1 MRTPPALNT
10 LALTADGASHPATR
24 LAVTVDESRKRW
36 SQLPALAA
44 VSASGAPRPG
54 AQVLAVTGAGGG
66 ELRPLIVTQRYGL
79 GRSMVFAGEASWRWR
94 MMLPAADPTY
104 ELVWRQLAR
113 WLAAGAAEKI
123 EIPATSIGLPGTTES
138 VSVLV
143 RDEEFKPIGNGEVTI
158 RVTEPGGQERS
169 MPAALSDPREGR
181 YAAAVRFDREGVYM
195 ITADVRRGSQP
206 LGSARRATLV
216 GGTDVELSE
225 PRLNEAVLRRISET
239 TGGRYVPA
247 AEAAS
252 VPGLLR
258 TSDVGNPPTE
268 MRDLWHNG
276 WSLAAMVLLLG
287 AEWVVRRRVGLA

>member
-1 MRTPPALNT
+1 M
-10 LALTADGASHPATR
+10 R
-24 LAVTVDESRKRW
+24 LAVSVEESRKRW

-54 AQVLAVTGAGGG
+54 AQVLAVTGGGGG
-66 ELRPLIVTQRYGL
+66 ELRPLIVAQRYGL

-94 MMLPAADPTY
+94 MMLPAKDPTY

-113 WLAAGAAEKI
+113 WLAAGAAERI
-123 EIPATSIGLPGTTES
+123 EIPATSIALPGTTES
-138 VSVLV
+138 ISVLV
-143 RDEEFKPIGNGEVTI
+143 RDEEFKPVANGEVTI

-169 MPAALSDPREGR
+169 MPAALSEPREGR
-181 YAAAVRFDREGVYM
+181 YAASVRFDREGVYT
-195 ITADVRRGSQP
+195 IAAEVRRGSQS
-206 LGSARRATLV
+206 LGTARRATLV

-225 PRLNEAVLRRISET
+225 PRLNEAVLRRIADS
-239 TGGRYVPA
+239 TGGQYVPA

-276 WSLAAMVLLLG
+276 WSLAAIVLLLG
-287 AEWVVRRRVGLA
+287 AEWLLRRRVGLA